1 MNISIKLQIQ
11 KRKIEYKNNENNTKA
26 KGEIS
31 MDFTGKNIIVTG
43 GASGI
48 GKAIVTG
55 VVEGG
60 GHAIIVDL
68 NLDAAEKLREE
79 LGKYNFNGRRADIDS
94 HFICSIVFMRLHLSH
109 LRLHNSASLQWKFP
123 STSDIEFLYIFLP
136 HQSFHP
142 ARGGLKCHPAW
153 LKSWLHSFPDLCF

>member
-31 MDFTGKNIIVTG
+31 MDFTGKNVIVTG

-68 NLDAAEKLREE
+68 NLDAPKSSER
-79 LGKYNFNGRRADIDS
+79 S
-94 HFICSIVFMRLHLSH
+94 
-109 LRLHNSASLQWKFP
+109 W
-123 STSDIEFLYIFLP
+123 
-136 HQSFHP
+136 
-142 ARGGLKCHPAW
+142 ARTKPL
-153 LKSWLHSFPDLCF
+153 LTR

>member
-1 MNISIKLQIQ
+1 MNISIELQIQ
-11 KRKIEYKNNENNTKA
+11 KRKIEYKNNENNTKS

-60 GHAIIVDL
+60 VLNSPKIISV
-68 NLDAAEKLREE
+68 NFQ
-79 LGKYNFNGRRADIDS
+79 YN
-94 HFICSIVFMRLHLSH
+94 
-109 LRLHNSASLQWKFP
+109 
-123 STSDIEFLYIFLP
+123 
-136 HQSFHP
+136 
-142 ARGGLKCHPAW
+142 
-153 LKSWLHSFPDLCF
+153 

>member
-48 GKAIVTG
+48 GKAIATG
-55 VVEGG
+55 V
-60 GHAIIVDL
+60 I
-68 NLDAAEKLREE
+68 
-79 LGKYNFNGRRADIDS
+79 
-94 HFICSIVFMRLHLSH
+94 
-109 LRLHNSASLQWKFP
+109 
-123 STSDIEFLYIFLP
+123 
-136 HQSFHP
+136 
-142 ARGGLKCHPAW
+142 
-153 LKSWLHSFPDLCF
+153 